1 MTGIM
6 FMYILFCIYTA
17 CTLNFINKNTN
28 KSVPKKH
35 MQILN
40 TCSGVVFYI
49 MLYRKK
55 NVIDRYNKE
64 IKLYLLSTIKMLPI

>member
-28 KSVPKKH
+28 KSVPK
-35 MQILN
+35 N
-40 TCSGVVFYI
+40 TCKYLISAAVSSSILCYTE
-49 MLYRKK
+49 K
-55 NVIDRYNKE
+55 IDRYNKE